1 MEIAAIKRIRKGDL
15 VLSVG
20 RREKDGER
28 VVSLGRTGDSAS
40 KSTDFF
46 TGLELDTL
54 FSMLLRDRRRDFRI
68 PFTSSRA
75 VAQDDSHYD
84 EERTYWEIR
93 RAIEEV
99 READL
104 SETGTRKRPV
114 TITVVSPMP
123 KFTWAHTCPKCGCH
137 VESQLRMYGTALKLC
152 SNCQYVHA
160 ASPGA

>member
-1 MEIAAIKRIRKGDL
+1 MEISAIKRIRKGDL
-15 VLSVG
+15 VLCVG
-20 RREKDGER
+20 RRETDGER
-28 VVSLGRTGDSAS
+28 VVSLGRTGDIAN

-46 TGLELDTL
+46 TGPELDTL
-54 FSMLLRDRRRDFRI
+54 FSTLLKDRRSDFRI

-75 VAQDDSHYD
+75 VAQDDSHYN

-104 SETGTRKRPV
+104 SEAGSRNRRV
-114 TITVVSPMP
+114 TMTVVSPMP
-123 KFTWAHTCPKCGCH
+123 KFTWAHTCRKCGCH
-137 VESQLRMYGTALKLC
+137 VESQLRVYGTALKLC
-152 SNCQYVHA
+152 PNCQFVHA